1 MEMIVT
7 LSLQL
12 CAHNGR
18 KLVYRLVR
26 SATNMLAWMVK
37 TILTLVFGRIIS
49 KLIK

>member
-1 MEMIVT
+1 MIVT

-12 CAHNGR
+12 CARNGR
-18 KLVYRLVR
+18 KLVYRLMR
-26 SATNMLAWMVK
+26 SVASMIAWMVK